1 MSEAV
6 RERRKDSGDKES
18 REIRKATPQ
27 GEEARGHQASAKAG
41 SASRSVLKTLVAT
54 RNYEEVREKGKH
66 NGNEESKEIQQTAQ
80 EGKEARGYQALAQA
94 GGASRSLLSLFA
106 K

>member
-1 MSEAV
+1 VA
-6 RERRKDSGDKES
+6 
-18 REIRKATPQ
+18 
-27 GEEARGHQASAKAG
+27 ARNS
-41 SASRSVLKTLVAT
+41 
-54 RNYEEVREKGKH
+54 EEVREKGKH